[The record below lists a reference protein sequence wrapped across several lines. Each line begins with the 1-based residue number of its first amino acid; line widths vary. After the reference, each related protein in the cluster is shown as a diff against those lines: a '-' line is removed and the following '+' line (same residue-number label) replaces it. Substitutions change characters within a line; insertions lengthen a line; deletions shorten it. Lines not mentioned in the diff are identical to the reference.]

1 MLVRESISFQ
11 RYKDPKVALFGLRP
25 GQIVKE
31 FWASHSSEEDV
42 PATGYYLILELGTE
56 PGKYISTELGYGM
69 FNKINIWSEY
79 ERYGLKS
86 KLVPASDEEI
96 ANIKQ
101 AYSENPEK
109 LKSLKKYLNI
119 WGFMDKKKELLHQL
133 TESVAFQRYKDP
145 KRALFGLVP
154 GQLVKNT
161 LNIKG
166 DDGELESRTYV
177 GIFLEGEENFISLGH
192 FSNYDIPGIQ
202 RTMIMPGT
210 TSPRNR
216 DEKDLEILTPEEDI
230 IVKKSLKS
238 PRAKIILKNI
248 EERYN
253 VKPIL
258 ESTFERYKD
267 PKHALFGFRL
277 GQLVV
282 AKNSSSELGL
292 GYDVD
297 CIVQLLHEQ
306 GSNVTTDCVTAS
318 FGRFQ
323 RSDIKEELYFNRV
336 TGQGDWFEAL
346 KDLRPLDKEE
356 SELMQKYLKDPQN
369 ESFIK
374 LKEGQYMILTKGYY
388 SDLIPENERIR
399 IFV

>member
-1 MLVRESISFQ
+1 MKLVRESIGFQ
-11 RYKDPKVALFGLRP
+11 RYR
-25 GQIVKE
+25 
-31 FWASHSSEEDV
+31 
-42 PATGYYLILELGTE
+42 
-56 PGKYISTELGYGM
+56 
-69 FNKINIWSEY
+69 
-79 ERYGLKS
+79 
-86 KLVPASDEEI
+86 
-96 ANIKQ
+96 
-101 AYSENPEK
+101 
-109 LKSLKKYLNI
+109 
-119 WGFMDKKKELLHQL
+119 
-133 TESVAFQRYKDP
+133 DP
-145 KRALFGLVP
+145 KRALFGLAP
-154 GQLVKNT
+154 GQLVKYIKENVLNREEEGPMT
-161 LNIKG
+161 L
-166 DDGELESRTYV
+166 V
-177 GIFLEGEENFISLGH
+177 GIFLEGTANFIRIGH
-192 FSNYDIPGIQ
+192 FSTYTVPGIQ
-202 RTMIMPGT
+202 PSLIMPGT
-210 TSPRNR
+210 SVPINL
-216 DEKDLEILTPEEDI
+216 DEKDLNPLTPEETK
-230 IVKKSLKS
+230 IVKKALNS

-248 EERYN
+248 EDRFN

-258 ESTFERYKD
+258 ESIGFERYKD

-323 RSDIKEELYFNRV
+323 RSDIKDELYFNRV

-346 KDLRPLDKEE
+346 KDLRTLDKEE

-388 SDLIPENERIR
+388 SDLMPENERIR